1 MKVKKYLLGII
12 TSVVILLLAACGSDP
27 RKEFTNAMFSSKG
40 QEYNAASFEMKIK
53 DLTYDGDEG
62 GAYVKMFASQLKD
75 MSIDGSYAVDEKK
88 DTVEMEITANLF
100 GEKLPFQFVG
110 NKENYYMST
119 SFVSGLLDLANSFG
133 YPFELSKSDLNK
145 LKGKYIDIAE
155 AGDTLSSGELDKKTK
170 PLKDKTF
177 VNMEESKMGSEMKK
191 LIESFDKD
199 SFKKDK
205 DVITHTFTKKEII
218 RMMEKIDEV
227 AKEDKDYK
235 KSDDAKEMKDAIKSL
250 KKDMDKMDIKVSIN
264 QKTKAFDTEIAIAAT
279 DEDAASMT
287 MVMAI
292 SVQPQKNSAKIKIPS
307 KKEIISQDELEE
319 ILAEITGTISDD
331 SDFELEDDI
340 YDYSD
345 LKDDPD
351 MQELIDAQLD
361 AMIEQIEAN
370 PSAVTE
376 AKASEARE
384 EAKEIF
390 NDKQMKKLN
399 EALDKAL
406 EAGTI

>member
-27 RKEFTNAMFSSKG
+27 RKEFTNTMFSSKG

-191 LIESFDKD
+191 LIESFDED

-235 KSDDAKEMKDAIKSL
+235 KSDDAIEMKDAIKSL

-292 SVQPQKNSAKIKIPS
+292 SVKPQKNSAKIKIPS

-376 AKASEARE
+376 AKANEARE